1 MIMQARAMRDCSHI
15 AECSLSYAMIMQMSG
30 IRACSYLPECSLS
43 YTMTVQS
50 ERSSKAGKRS
60 FTRLDTAEPMPV
72 ICNDNANEGN
82 ERLLLFA
89 RVQPVICK
97 DNIKYFILLLP

>member
-15 AECSLSYAMIMQMSG
+15 AECSLSYAMIMQG
-30 IRACSYLPECSLS
+30 EC
-43 YTMTVQS
+43 
-50 ERSSKAGKRS
+50 SSKAGKRS
-60 FTRLDTAEPMPV
+60 FTRHDTAEPMPV

-82 ERLLLFA
+82 ESLLSYC
-89 RVQPVICK
+89 RVQLIIYK

>member
-1 MIMQARAMRDCSHI
+1 MIMQ
-15 AECSLSYAMIMQMSG
+15 G
-30 IRACSYLPECSLS
+30 
-43 YTMTVQS
+43 

-82 ERLLLFA
+82 ESLLLFA

>member
-15 AECSLSYAMIMQMSG
+15 AECSLSYAM
-30 IRACSYLPECSLS
+30 
-43 YTMTVQS
+43 TVQG

-82 ERLLLFA
+82 ESLLLFA

>member
-15 AECSLSYAMIMQMSG
+15 AKCSLSYAM
-30 IRACSYLPECSLS
+30 
-43 YTMTVQS
+43 TVQG

-82 ERLLLFA
+82 ESLLLFA

>member
-15 AECSLSYAMIMQMSG
+15 AECSLSYAM
-30 IRACSYLPECSLS
+30 
-43 YTMTVQS
+43 TVQG

-82 ERLLLFA
+82 ESLLLFA
-89 RVQPVICK
+89 RMQPVICK

>member
-15 AECSLSYAMIMQMSG
+15 AECSLSYAM
-30 IRACSYLPECSLS
+30 
-43 YTMTVQS
+43 TVQG

-82 ERLLLFA
+82 KSLLLFA
-89 RVQPVICK
+89 RMQPVICK

>member
-15 AECSLSYAMIMQMSG
+15 AECSLSYAM
-30 IRACSYLPECSLS
+30 
-43 YTMTVQS
+43 TVQG
-50 ERSSKAGKRS
+50 ERSSKAGKRG

-82 ERLLLFA
+82 KSLLLFA
-89 RVQPVICK
+89 RMQPVICK

>member
-1 MIMQARAMRDCSHI
+1 MLPSHRPD
-15 AECSLSYAMIMQMSG
+15 YAK
-30 IRACSYLPECSLS
+30 P
-43 YTMTVQS
+43 VQG
-50 ERSSKAGKRS
+50 ERSGKAGKRS
-60 FTRLDTAEPMPV
+60 FTRLDTTEPMPV

-82 ERLLLFA
+82 ESLLLFA

>member
-15 AECSLSYAMIMQMSG
+15 AECSLSYAMTVQG
-30 IRACSYLPECSLS
+30 ECS
-43 YTMTVQS
+43 
-50 ERSSKAGKRS
+50 SKS
-60 FTRLDTAEPMPV
+60 V

-82 ERLLLFA
+82 ESLLSYC

>member
-1 MIMQARAMRDCSHI
+1 MIMQTRAMRDCSHI
-15 AECSLSYAMIMQMSG
+15 AECSLSYAM
-30 IRACSYLPECSLS
+30 
-43 YTMTVQS
+43 TVQG

-82 ERLLLFA
+82 ESLLLFA

>member
-15 AECSLSYAMIMQMSG
+15 AECSLSY
-30 IRACSYLPECSLS
+30 
-43 YTMTVQS
+43 TMTVQG

-82 ERLLLFA
+82 ESLLLFA